1 MHWWQIMDLSDMLD
15 MTSLFW
21 KLESNVMPITNLFD
35 HTSKSFF
42 SFPQTKQF
50 MCLIDSIIT

>member
-1 MHWWQIMDLSDMLD
+1 
-15 MTSLFW
+15 
-21 KLESNVMPITNLFD
+21 LFD